1 VSVLADIGSTVTL
14 HCCDRAKVN
23 ATFKLLF
30 QPPDQT
36 SYIFL
41 YNGKETAASHKSRL
55 TMDIDKATLLPL
67 FHIVNV
73 TVNDAGLYHC
83 VEIIYDESSES
94 TSQFTEL
101 TVLSM

>member
-1 VSVLADIGSTVTL
+1 MSVLADIGSTVTL
-14 HCCDRAKVN
+14 HCCDRTKVN

-36 SYIFL
+36 SYKFL
-41 YNGKETAASHKSRL
+41 YNGKETAASHKNRL

-67 FHIVNV
+67 FRLVHVS
-73 TVNDAGLYHC
+73 VNDTGLYQC
-83 VEIIYDESSES
+83 VEIIYDESSDS

-101 TVLSM
+101 TVLST